1 MPVEIERKFLI
12 LDDAWQRE
20 ADEGVEIRQ
29 GYLTG
34 DQQLS
39 IRVRISGAAKS
50 TLTLK
55 HPSSGFSRLEY
66 EYTIPRTEAEELL
79 ELSHGAI
86 VVKRRHNVK
95 VGDLVWQVDVFEGE
109 NKGLLMAE
117 IELTSE
123 EQEFPRPD
131 WIGEEVT
138 QDERYQNS
146 RLAQHPFREWSKS
159 PSELEL
165 EAI

>member
-12 LDDAWQRE
+12 LGDTWRQE
-20 ADEGVEIRQ
+20 ADAGVSIRQ
-29 GYLTG
+29 GYLTQ
-34 DQQLS
+34 DQQPS
-39 IRVRISGAAKS
+39 IRVRVSDTAKS

-55 HPSSGFSRLEY
+55 HPRSGLSRLEY
-66 EYTIPRTEAEELL
+66 EYEIPKSEAEELL

-95 VGDLVWQVDVFEGE
+95 MGDLVWQVDVFEGS
-109 NKGLLMAE
+109 NHGLVMAE

-123 EQEFPRPD
+123 EQEFHRPA

-138 QDERYQNS
+138 QDKRYQNS
-146 RLAQHPFREWSKS
+146 QLAWRPYCAWAAE
-159 PSELEL
+159 PSL
-165 EAI
+165 EAV